1 MQTNR
6 VDQSAA
12 PSPSRPWGPV
22 MAALVFLVALNL
34 RPALTAVGPVLPRLG
49 ADLRIDEGAQGLIG
63 SLPLLAF
70 AAVSPVVHH
79 VPARLG
85 TDRTVLVAV
94 VLLAGG
100 ILIRSTTG
108 VPGLWVGTV
117 VVGSAIAVGNVLV
130 PVIVRRD
137 YPGRV
142 SVATGVYSAC
152 ITLAAALASVAA
164 VPLADASGWR
174 VALGVWALPA
184 GVVALVWAGRC
195 LRPAVDAVRSPA
207 ASGPGSAGSLWR
219 RRQTW
224 AVTAFMG
231 LQSTSF
237 YTAITWLPTI
247 EGALGQSAAAAGV
260 HLFVFQFVGIASG
273 LAIPRLMRSPTSQVG
288 AALTAGLPLLIG
300 LIGLLV
306 APRAAVVWVTVA
318 GLGSGACLVVALSL
332 IGMRGRSTAETAQLS
347 GTAQSVG
354 YLMAAAGPVLIGR
367 LAGSSGGWQLPLAMM
382 VAVAAALV
390 VVAVPA
396 GRP

>member
-6 VDQSAA
+6 VDLSGTD
-12 PSPSRPWGPV
+12 SPRGSHGPWGPV

-70 AAVSPVVHH
+70 AAVSPVVHR
-79 VPARLG
+79 VAARLG

-94 VLLAGG
+94 VLLASG

-142 SVATGVYSAC
+142 SAATGVYSAC

-174 VALGVWALPA
+174 AALGVWALPA
-184 GVVALVWAGRC
+184 GLVALVWGGRC
-195 LRPAVDAVRSPA
+195 LRAPVESRPA
-207 ASGPGSAGSLWR
+207 AVASGTGAEGSLWR
-219 RRQTW
+219 RRQT
-224 AVTAFMG
+224 
-231 LQSTSF
+231 
-237 YTAITWLPTI
+237 
-247 EGALGQSAAAAGV
+247 
-260 HLFVFQFVGIASG
+260 
-273 LAIPRLMRSPTSQVG
+273 
-288 AALTAGLPLLIG
+288 
-300 LIGLLV
+300 
-306 APRAAVVWVTVA
+306 
-318 GLGSGACLVVALSL
+318 
-332 IGMRGRSTAETAQLS
+332 
-347 GTAQSVG
+347 
-354 YLMAAAGPVLIGR
+354 
-367 LAGSSGGWQLPLAMM
+367 
-382 VAVAAALV
+382 
-390 VVAVPA
+390 
-396 GRP
+396 